1 MKNEKNEKNEEK
13 KNNEKKKK
21 KKEKQLSNDVSL
33 WNQYEIND
41 NFNRKIV
48 IESCSCYLFQALQ
61 KLFTIRIWED

>member
-1 MKNEKNEKNEEK
+1 MKKMKEK
-13 KNNEKKKK
+13 KKKKKKKRKKK